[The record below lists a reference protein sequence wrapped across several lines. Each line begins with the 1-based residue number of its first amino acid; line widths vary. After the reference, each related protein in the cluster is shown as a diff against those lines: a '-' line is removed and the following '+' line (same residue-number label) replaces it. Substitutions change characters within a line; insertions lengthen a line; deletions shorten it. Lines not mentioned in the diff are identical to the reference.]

1 MTLFIGSLQLGLIYG
16 FLAIGIYLSFRIM
29 NIPDL
34 TAEGSFTFG
43 LVVSAV
49 CTAAGHPVL
58 GIIVSILA
66 GLSAGCI
73 TGILHVKL
81 QIPAILAGILTMSGL
96 YSINLLTM
104 GSKSNL
110 TLIGKTTIFQITA
123 PLFNNNLNI
132 AKLGI
137 SFLLIV
143 LTIFFLVYF
152 FQTRI
157 GLSIR
162 ATGDNEHMVQASSI
176 NIDLTKLLA
185 LAISN
190 GIISLSG
197 GILAQYQQFADISS
211 GVGMLVVGLASVII
225 GEAFLGKKGVFS
237 GLLAAVLGSLLYR
250 FLIALAY
257 QTNIFPTA
265 AFRLLSAV
273 IVTIALALPALKQI
287 YDMTTTKKENQQHV
301 DYQ

>member
-16 FLAIGIYLSFRIM
+16 FLAIGIYFSFRIM

-43 LVVSAV
+43 LVTSAV
-49 CTAAGHPVL
+49 FTTMGHPILGILLAIIAGLAAGCVT
-58 GIIVSILA
+58 
-66 GLSAGCI
+66 GL
-73 TGILHVKL
+73 LNVKL

-96 YSINLLTM
+96 YSINLLAM

-110 TLIGKTTIFQITA
+110 TLIGKTTIFQLAA
-123 PLFNNNLNI
+123 PLFGNNLNLS
-132 AKLGI
+132 KLI
-137 SFLLIV
+137 LSFLFILLVIV
-143 LTIFFLVYF
+143 FLVIF

-162 ATGDNEHMVQASSI
+162 ATGDNEYMVRASSI
-176 NIDLTKLLA
+176 NIDVTKVLA
-185 LAISN
+185 IAISN
-190 GIISLSG
+190 GIIALSG

-211 GVGMLVVGLASVII
+211 GIGMLVVGLASVII
-225 GEAFLGKKGVFS
+225 GETFLGKKGIFN
-237 GLLAAVLGSLLYR
+237 GLLAAVIGSILYR

-273 IVTIALALPALKQI
+273 IVTIALAIPALKQF
-287 YDMTTTKKENQQHV
+287 YDLTTTKKENQRHV
-301 DYQ
+301 DY